1 MKPLLQIFF
10 LLIAFALG
18 LAHSPSLLATP
29 GGIAH
34 ANAHPVVSTA
44 QLPAPVAPIPPELRS
59 QGDPDVPA
67 KGSPLPLI
75 SLIGFGLLISGILPA
90 MRARKISGNHQ

>member
-18 LAHSPSLLATP
+18 LAHGHSLFATP
-29 GGIAH
+29 DGIAH
-34 ANAHPVVSTA
+34 ATGHPVVSSA
-44 QLPAPVAPIPPELRS
+44 QLPTPAAPIPPELRS
-59 QGDPDVPA
+59 QGDPDVPV
-67 KGSPLPLI
+67 KGSPLPLV

-90 MRARKISGNHQ
+90 MRARKISGTHQ